1 MMSKTVELLKQLQAD
16 AQVLFVKF
24 HNYHWNVEG
33 MDFFPV
39 HNQTEEMYNSMATLF
54 DDAAERVIQLGGT
67 PYITLAQVLSASKI
81 KEEEN
86 NSFRSKYI
94 VEAIVKDYEYLLDL
108 FKQID
113 ESADS
118 KGDTTTSAFAQDN
131 IANLEKTLWMLGA
144 MLR

>member
-1 MMSKTVELLKQLQAD
+1 MSKTVELLKQLQAD

-67 PYITLAQVLSASKI
+67 PYVTLAQVLSASKI

-94 VEAIVKDYEYLLDL
+94 VEAILKDYEYLLDL

>member
-1 MMSKTVELLKQLQAD
+1 MSKTVELLKQLQAD

-67 PYITLAQVLSASKI
+67 PYVTLAQVLGASKI

-118 KGDTTTSAFAQDN
+118 
-131 IANLEKTLWMLGA
+131 
-144 MLR
+144 

>member
-1 MMSKTVELLKQLQAD
+1 MSKTVELLKQLQAD

>member
-1 MMSKTVELLKQLQAD
+1 MSKTVELLKQLQAD

-67 PYITLAQVLSASKI
+67 PYVTLAQVLGASKI

>member
-1 MMSKTVELLKQLQAD
+1 MSKTVELLKQLQAD

-39 HNQTEEMYNSMATLF
+39 HNQTEEMYNSMATFF

-67 PYITLAQVLSASKI
+67 PYVTLAQVLGASKI